1 MEPALLALEIGRGPG
16 VDGGE
21 SSSTLSWVGEDDVE
35 EFSCLLEEEELSSTV
50 RTRCANFSEQT
61 DSLMFDGNGET
72 WTIMRVLLSPL
83 SESCRR

>member
-1 MEPALLALEIGRGPG
+1 MKTLHTRSLKCFC
-16 VDGGE
+16 VT
-21 SSSTLSWVGEDDVE
+21 STLSWVGEDDVE

-72 WTIMRVLLSPL
+72 CKKKIPDVSIEFLSFTNKKSP
-83 SESCRR
+83 S